1 MRKTA
6 IAACLFGCA
15 GMAGAAAAA
24 QTASPKASAPAASAP
39 KARAAKAAKAPRP
52 PALERLTCCTGPRDE
67 QVRLIAQVV
76 KGRTMEFAYYSR
88 LGTGVCSIHG
98 RRGDA
103 YTRWTDTEGKSTVK
117 LLGGTAELEYTPGT
131 LRIKFDDVDRMAYC
145 GMHGELNGSVEVT
158 KSKGECQFNGVFD
171 LGSAAVVETA
181 KPEAPKPE
189 APKPEGPKPDG
200 SKPEGP
206 ILEGPKPEG
215 QKPESAALEAP
226 DSKQPAKE

>member
-1 MRKTA
+1 MRKTV

-15 GMAGAAAAA
+15 GIAGAATAP
-24 QTASPKASAPAASAP
+24 QTASSNASAPTASAP
-39 KARAAKAAKAPRP
+39 KARPAKAAKAPRP
-52 PALERLTCCTGPRDE
+52 PALERLTCRTGPRDE

-103 YTRWTDTEGKSTVK
+103 YTRWADTEGKSTVK

-131 LRIKFDDVDRMAYC
+131 LKIKFDDVDRMAYC

-181 KPEAPKPE
+181 KPD
-189 APKPEGPKPDG
+189 GP
-200 SKPEGP
+200 
-206 ILEGPKPEG
+206 
-215 QKPESAALEAP
+215 KPESAALEAP
-226 DSKQPAKE
+226 DTKKPAKE